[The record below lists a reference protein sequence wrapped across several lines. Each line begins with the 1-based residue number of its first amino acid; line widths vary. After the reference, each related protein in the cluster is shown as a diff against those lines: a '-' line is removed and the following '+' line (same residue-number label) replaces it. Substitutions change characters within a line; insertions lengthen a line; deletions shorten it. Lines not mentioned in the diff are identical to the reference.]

1 MRMENAVEIR
11 GLYKSFGSFEMRDL
25 DLDIPQG
32 YVVGLIGENGAGK
45 TTLIKCITGANII
58 DSGSIRIFGSEDRTE
73 IDGRVG
79 VVFDECHLFQ
89 QMTGAQIGKLMST
102 LFGNWDQTRYS
113 ELMSTFG
120 IPEEKKLKE
129 YSRGMRMKIQ
139 VAVALSH
146 NPELVIM
153 DEATAGMDPAARDEF
168 LDLVM
173 DYMQDENHT
182 VLMSSHITSDLER
195 IADYIVFIHKGR
207 IVMNGPKDEI
217 LENYGIAKGSER
229 DILAIGRE
237 NIISLRREE
246 LSTSALVADRKGVAE
261 AFPELVVDPA
271 SLDDI
276 MVMVIRGDAA

>member
-11 GLYKSFGSFEMRDL
+11 GLCKSFGSFEMRDL

-168 LDLVM
+168 LD
-173 DYMQDENHT
+173 HT

-229 DILAIGRE
+229 DVLAIGRE

-261 AFPELVVDPA
+261 AFPELVVDHA